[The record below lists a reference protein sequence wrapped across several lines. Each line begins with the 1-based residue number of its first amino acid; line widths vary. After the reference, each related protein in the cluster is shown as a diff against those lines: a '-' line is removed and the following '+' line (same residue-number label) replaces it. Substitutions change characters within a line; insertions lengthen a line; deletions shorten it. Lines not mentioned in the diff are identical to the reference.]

1 MVMDEAMS
9 EASRL
14 VASRDWPGALV
25 ALRDVEPE
33 DGNQFEIAYLFGIC
47 HARLCDWDNA
57 LLYLE
62 QVVTGGLDPA
72 RDGQCRMALAYVY
85 TVTGRHRLA
94 EYELERLRL
103 SGFETVQVFAFL
115 GYSAWAQGRPDDSL
129 RWYAKALDL
138 DPENPNALN
147 GMGYLLACEGKD
159 GARALTFCRKAVDMV
174 PDNPAYRDSLAWAY
188 FKLGFLD
195 EARNHIGLALSLSPS
210 AAEIREHAWA
220 IERGGAAFSEAARPP
235 RSSM

>member
-1 MVMDEAMS
+1 MDEAMS

-14 VASRDWPGALV
+14 AASRDWLGALG

-33 DGNQFEIAYLFGIC
+33 EGNQFEIAYLFGIC

-115 GYSAWAQGRPDDSL
+115 GYSAWAQGRSEDSL

-138 DPENPNALN
+138 DPENANALN

-195 EARNHIGLALSLSPS
+195 EARNQIGLALSLSPS
-210 AAEIREHAWA
+210 ATEIREHAWA
-220 IERGGAAFSEAARPP
+220 IERGGMAFSEAAVPP
-235 RSSM
+235 RSRT